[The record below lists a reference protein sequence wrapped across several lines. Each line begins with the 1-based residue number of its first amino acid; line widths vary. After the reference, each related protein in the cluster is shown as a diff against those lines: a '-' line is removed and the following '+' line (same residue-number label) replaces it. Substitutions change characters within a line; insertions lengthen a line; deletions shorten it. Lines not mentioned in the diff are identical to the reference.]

1 MPQGVLVV
9 DEKLRVRSANPAALV
24 MMGLSAQHPL
34 AALKLSDQAG
44 WVELVDTALLT
55 FARGTVDRAEIHI
68 TQRSRVQVH
77 LTVNTQTTVSIEATH
92 RPMCVMFM
100 QDLRE
105 SEAKLRTEK
114 LASMGRMSAAVAH
127 EIRNPLAAISQAN
140 ALQRLGRIVDD
151 ILDVARIEEV
161 GATTAQD
168 TLALDAH
175 VRQLC
180 QEWAVQHGVGPRL
193 QLALGAREVLVAFRA
208 DHLRRILVNL
218 LDNAAR
224 YATHADG
231 AIQVSTHAE
240 PGGPVLAMVWSDGQA
255 LDQGVQKHLFE
266 PFFSSESRSSGLG
279 LYICQE
285 LCHRN
290 GGTIAYERTP
300 RQVDGQARQGN
311 EFFISLNRWQ
321 PATASP

>member
-1 MPQGVLVV
+1 
-9 DEKLRVRSANPAALV
+9 
-24 MMGLSAQHPL
+24 MGLSAQHPR

-140 ALQRLGRIVDD
+140 ALLQEELQDPMMRRLTDMVDQNAQRLGRIVDD